1 MENIEIA
8 AILTEM
14 ADLLEIQG
22 ETNPFRIRAYR
33 NAVYTV
39 KESPDPLRKIVEEG
53 GDLTELPA
61 IGKDMASH
69 ITELVTEGR
78 LSILDEV
85 ARDVP
90 RSLVQLTRLPGV
102 GPKKV
107 RKLWDEL
114 DITTLDELAEA
125 ARAGRIAELEGFGKK
140 SEEKILEAIERHKKR
155 SGRFRLSSA
164 DELVQ
169 PLIEHMLEDPRVE
182 RLEVAG
188 SYRRRQETVGDI
200 DLLAIASDP
209 GPVMERFTSYPQVRS
224 VEKTGDTRGTV
235 ILASDLQVDLRIL
248 SAESYGSALV
258 YFTGS
263 KEHNIELRKR
273 ALARG
278 LSVSE
283 YGVFRLAEEDEEA
296 EAADVAADAA
306 GEGTEAATVTSTTGR
321 ELGERVAGR
330 SEEDVYA
337 SVGLPWITPELR
349 TSRGEIDAA
358 DRDELP
364 TLIESDDLRGDL
376 QMHSTWSDG
385 KNTIEEML
393 TACAAK
399 GYEYVALT
407 DHSQALAMTGGLDAK
422 KLREQWSEIEDV
434 AARHPEIRLL
444 RSQEVDILADGT
456 LDTEDEMLEQLDL
469 VVIAVH
475 SRFDLP
481 AERQTE
487 RMLKAIQH
495 PLANIVA
502 HPTGRIINRRDPFD
516 FALDEVLACAAE
528 HGVAM
533 ELNAH
538 PHRLDL
544 RDIDLMAAKKRGV
557 KIVIST
563 DAHSIADLDTMPY
576 GVEQARRAWLEP
588 ADVLNTLPA
597 EELLAALTKG

>member
-39 KESPDPLRKIVEEG
+39 QESPDPIRKIVEEG
-53 GDLTELPA
+53 ADLTELPA

-69 ITELVTEGR
+69 ITELVTTGR
-78 LSILDEV
+78 LSILDEI
-85 ARDVP
+85 AREVP
-90 RSLVQLTRLPGV
+90 RSLVQLTLLPGV

-114 DITTLDELAEA
+114 DITTIDDLAKA
-125 ARAGRIAELEGFGKK
+125 AAAGRIAELDGFGKK

-155 SGRFRLSSA
+155 SGRFRLSAA

-169 PLIEHMLEDPRVE
+169 PLLEYLLQDKRVE

-200 DLLAIASDP
+200 DLLAISSDP
-209 GPVMERFTSYPQVRS
+209 GPVMDRFTSFPNVRS
-224 VEKTGDTRGTV
+224 VEKSGDTRGTV
-235 ILASDLQVDLRIL
+235 ILSSDLQVDLRIL
-248 SAESYGSALV
+248 PAESYGSALV
-258 YFTGS
+258 YFTGN
-263 KEHNIELRKR
+263 KEHNVELRKR
-273 ALARG
+273 ALQRG

-283 YGVFRLAEEDEEA
+283 YGVFELAKE
-296 EAADVAADAA
+296 
-306 GEGTEAATVTSTTGR
+306 GEGEQSRTGR
-321 ELGERVAGR
+321 DLGERVGGR
-330 SEEDVYA
+330 TEEEVYA
-337 SVGLPWITPELR
+337 AVGLPWITPELR
-349 TSRGEIDAA
+349 TNRGELTAA
-358 DRDELP
+358 ENGELP
-364 TLIESDDLRGDL
+364 DLIQLGDMRGDL

-385 KNTIEEML
+385 KNTVEEML

-399 GYEYVALT
+399 GYEYMALT
-407 DHSQALAMTGGLDAK
+407 DHSKALAMTGGLDAT
-422 KLREQWSEIEDV
+422 KLREQWKEIDEV
-434 AARHPEIRLL
+434 TARHPEIRFL

-481 AERQTE
+481 AAQQTE
-487 RMLKAIQH
+487 RLLKAIQH
-495 PLANIVA
+495 PLVNIVA

-528 HGVAM
+528 HDVAM

-563 DAHSIADLDTMPY
+563 DAHSIADLDLMSY

-597 EELLAALTKG
+597 GDLLAALAKD

>member
-1 MENIEIA
+1 
-8 AILTEM
+8 M

-39 KESPDPLRKIVEEG
+39 QESPDPIRKIVEEG
-53 GDLTELPA
+53 ADLTELPA

-69 ITELVTEGR
+69 ITELVTTGR
-78 LSILDEV
+78 LSILDEI
-85 ARDVP
+85 ARQVP

-114 DITTLDELAEA
+114 DITTIDDLAKA
-125 ARAGRIAELEGFGKK
+125 AAAGRIAELDGFGKK

-155 SGRFRLSSA
+155 SGRFRLSAA
-164 DELVQ
+164 DALVQ
-169 PLIEHMLEDPRVE
+169 PLLEYLLQDKRVE

-200 DLLAIASDP
+200 DLLAISSDP
-209 GPVMERFTSYPQVRS
+209 GPVMDRFTSFPSVQS
-224 VEKTGDTRGTV
+224 VEKSGDTRGTV
-235 ILASDLQVDLRIL
+235 ILSSDLQVDLRIL
-248 SAESYGSALV
+248 PAESYGSALV
-258 YFTGS
+258 YFTGN
-263 KEHNIELRKR
+263 KEHNVELRKR
-273 ALARG
+273 ALQRG

-283 YGVFRLAEEDEEA
+283 YGVFELAEE
-296 EAADVAADAA
+296 
-306 GEGTEAATVTSTTGR
+306 GEGEQSTTGR
-321 ELGERVAGR
+321 DLGERVAGR
-330 SEEDVYA
+330 TEEEVYA
-337 SVGLPWITPELR
+337 AVGLPWITPELR
-349 TSRGEIDAA
+349 TNRGELASA
-358 DRDELP
+358 ENGELP
-364 TLIESDDLRGDL
+364 DLIQLGDMRGDL

-399 GYEYVALT
+399 GYEYMALT
-407 DHSQALAMTGGLDAK
+407 DHSKALAMTGGLNAA
-422 KLREQWSEIEDV
+422 KLREQWKEIEEV
-434 AARHPEIRLL
+434 AARHPEIRFL

-456 LDTEDEMLEQLDL
+456 LDTEDEMLEQLEL

-481 AERQTE
+481 AAQQTE
-487 RMLKAIQH
+487 RLLTAIRH
-495 PLANIVA
+495 PLVNIVA

-528 HGVAM
+528 HDVAM

-544 RDIDLMAAKKRGV
+544 RDIDLMAANKRGV

-563 DAHSIADLDTMPY
+563 DAHSIADLDLMSY

-597 EELLAALTKG
+597 GDLLAALTKD

>member
-1 MENIEIA
+1 
-8 AILTEM
+8 
-14 ADLLEIQG
+14 
-22 ETNPFRIRAYR
+22 
-33 NAVYTV
+33 
-39 KESPDPLRKIVEEG
+39 
-53 GDLTELPA
+53 
-61 IGKDMASH
+61 
-69 ITELVTEGR
+69 VTTGR
-78 LSILDEV
+78 LSVLEAV
-85 ARDVP
+85 AEEVP
-90 RSLVQLTRLPGV
+90 RSLVQLMRLPGV

-114 DITTLDELAEA
+114 DITTMDGLAA
-125 ARAGRIAELEGFGKK
+125 AAAAGQVAALEGFGKK

-155 SGRFRLSSA
+155 TGRFRLSSA
-164 DELVQ
+164 DELIQ
-169 PLIEHMLEDPRVE
+169 PLVEYMLQDPRVQ

-200 DLLAIASDP
+200 DLLAIATDP
-209 GPVMERFTSYPQVRS
+209 APVMERFTSYPQVRS
-224 VEKTGDTRGTV
+224 VEKSGDTRGTV

-248 SAESYGSALV
+248 PEESYGSALV

-273 ALARG
+273 ALAQG

-283 YGVFRLAEEDEEA
+283 YGVYRLAEEDAEA
-296 EAADVAADAA
+296 EAADVEADAA
-306 GEGTEAATVTSTTGR
+306 GEGTVTSTTGR
-321 ELGERVAGR
+321 QLGERVAGR
-330 SEEDVYA
+330 TEEEVYS
-337 SVGLPWITPELR
+337 SVGLPWIPPEIR
-349 TSRGEIDAA
+349 TNKGELDAAERGE
-358 DRDELP
+358 LP
-364 TLIESDDLRGDL
+364 DLIEVEDLRGDL

-385 KNTIEEML
+385 KSSIEEMIS
-393 TACAAK
+393 ACARK

-407 DHSQALAMTGGLDAK
+407 DHSKALAMTGGLDAA
-422 KLREQWSEIEDV
+422 KLREQWKEIEEV
-434 AARHPEIRLL
+434 AARHPEIRIL

-456 LDTEDEMLEQLDL
+456 LDTEDEALEQLDV
-469 VVIAVH
+469 VVIAIH

-481 AERQTE
+481 AAQQTE
-487 RMLKAIQH
+487 RMLRAIQH

-528 HGVAM
+528 HDVAM

-544 RDIDLMAAKKRGV
+544 RDVDLIAAKRAGV

-563 DAHSIADLDTMPY
+563 DAHSTSDLDLMPY

-588 ADVLNTLPA
+588 ADVLNTLA
-597 EELLAALTKG
+597 AGELLAALAKG